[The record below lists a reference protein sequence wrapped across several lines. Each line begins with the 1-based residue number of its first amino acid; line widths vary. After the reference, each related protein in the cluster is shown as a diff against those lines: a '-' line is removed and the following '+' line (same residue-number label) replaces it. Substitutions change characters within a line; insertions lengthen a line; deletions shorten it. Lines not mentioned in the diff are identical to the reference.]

1 MDEDLASKSFV
12 VVELVHM
19 HARTCSERSMESG
32 QIIVCMGFWPLIH
45 VNVKYSIVL
54 AEQLSRAN
62 YNRLIYEHARTSV
75 SYAWMN
81 RSDYPAKS

>member
-1 MDEDLASKSFV
+1 
-12 VVELVHM
+12 M

-32 QIIVCMGFWPLIH
+32 QIIVNLYMGFWPLIH

-54 AEQLSRAN
+54 AEQLSWAN

-75 SYAWMN
+75 ICMDESM
-81 RSDYPAKS
+81 